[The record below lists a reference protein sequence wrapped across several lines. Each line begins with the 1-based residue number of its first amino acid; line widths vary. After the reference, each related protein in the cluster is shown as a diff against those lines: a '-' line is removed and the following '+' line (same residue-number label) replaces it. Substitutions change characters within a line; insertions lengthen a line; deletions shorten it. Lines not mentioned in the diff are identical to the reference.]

1 MACFNNTNL
10 QISKRPWRCC
20 VFSLSTLNTFSAA
33 FIILIMWFLFISSK
47 RLLPPF
53 LKNQLTFSS
62 NTYLYWNINPS
73 LIWLKYFTSDILNL
87 SIFLLA
93 TSTLSHNNNKF
104 TISSEFLQP
113 TTKIVCIIQLC
124 LRKGL
129 KWALQKLHSSI
140 FCDVAT
146 FRHIQIFV
154 LPFNS

>member
-1 MACFNNTNL
+1 MAWFNNIYL
-10 QISKRPWRCC
+10 QISKRLWRCC
-20 VFSLSTLNTFSAA
+20 VFSLSTLNTFCSV
-33 FIILIMWFLFISSK
+33 FITLIMWFLFICSK
-47 RLLPPF
+47 SILPPF
-53 LKNQLTFSS
+53 LENQLTFSS

-93 TSTLSHNNNKF
+93 TSTLSHNNNNPI
-104 TISSEFLQP
+104 ISSELLQP
-113 TTKIVCIIQLC
+113 TTKIVCIIQSC

-140 FCDVAT
+140 FCNPAT
-146 FRHIQIFV
+146 FRNIQIFV

>member
-62 NTYLYWNINPS
+62 NTYLYWNINPF

-87 SIFLLA
+87 PIFLLA
-93 TSTLSHNNNKF
+93 TSTLFHNNNNF
-104 TISSEFLQP
+104 IISLESLQP
-113 TTKIVCIIQLC
+113 TTKIVCIIQSC
-124 LRKGL
+124 LGEGL

-140 FCDVAT
+140 FCNAAI
-146 FRHIQIFV
+146 FPNIQILA
-154 LPFNS
+154 LPLNS

>member
-93 TSTLSHNNNKF
+93 TSTLSHNNNNS
-104 TISSEFLQP
+104 IICSESLQP
-113 TTKIVCIIQLC
+113 TTKIVCFIQSC

-140 FCDVAT
+140 FCNVAT
-146 FRHIQIFV
+146 FWNIQIFV
-154 LPFNS
+154 LLFNS